1 MDGAKAM
8 ASNEVLLKLQESMV
22 KAVLLG
28 QSLPGHDQ
36 PIKLPDLEFVTRQQF
51 IYLVDTGLATGFAL
65 QGLPKPLKIVSVD
78 TLRQEAQQ
86 SGEIAYLQFHVNEAT
101 ESAIDLRLEARIAS
115 SDPQRGELGLSSV
128 QVKFSKQ
135 GDQWK
140 AVDPPLYS
148 AT

>member
-1 MDGAKAM
+1 M

-28 QSLPGHDQ
+28 QPLPGHDQ
-36 PIKLPDLEFVTRQQF
+36 PIRIPDLEFLTRQEF
-51 IYLVDTGLATGFAL
+51 IYLADSSLASGFDL
-65 QGLPKPLKIVSVD
+65 QGLPKPLKIMPAE

-86 SGEIAYLQFHVNEAT
+86 RGDIAYLQFHVNEAT
-101 ESAIDLRLEARIAS
+101 DTAVNLRLETRIAS

-135 GDQWK
+135 GDEWK
-140 AVDPPLYS
+140 AGDAPLYS
-148 AT
+148 AA